1 MTVSNLADIPA
12 QNSLAVKPVSHDSS
26 KDDIQQKIGTGLD
39 FSGIMAS
46 RNAGKLSNGFDNN
59 LSESIKTSDSKPNS
73 QKTQNNTATDK
84 EGKALYEKS
93 AIRNTDKVAEKVVED
108 TSASPE
114 DAMKALDGYEKEVR
128 DLLEEKLKITDE
140 ELDQALENLGL
151 QFVDLLIP
159 KNASLLLSNLTGKE
173 DPAAVLLDSNLSD
186 TMNRLMEMGRELM
199 DGTGYTLLDLKSLDS
214 KDGILLDEN
223 MVGVEDG
230 EISQKDLDVI
240 TSKLEDAKASALA
253 ETGSDPARETFAA
266 ESKPIPS
273 EEDLTEPKNLDA
285 KEVEGEIQEDPL
297 GLSDDSSDDV
307 EVVEVNPGDSSKE
320 ENGQNTSEQNLSRSF
335 ENPGH
340 VSNVEPRG
348 GEIPLDTEIRPEDPV
363 HTYTSAETRDMI
375 EQIVTNVRVQNLES
389 AHSMEMTLNPQNLGK
404 LFMQVTEKDGMVHAK
419 IITENENVKNAL
431 ETQMAELKESINQQ
445 SMKVHEIEISVGTR
459 AFDNREEHTEQAAFG
474 AEAGNQNTSQEGGEE
489 SSNTRHH
496 RNINMNHLDEME
508 GDLTDSEKLEVSM
521 MRTNGNTVNLHA

>member
-1 MTVSNLADIPA
+1 M
-12 QNSLAVKPVSHDSS
+12 
-26 KDDIQQKIGTGLD
+26 
-39 FSGIMAS
+39 
-46 RNAGKLSNGFDNN
+46 
-59 LSESIKTSDSKPNS
+59 
-73 QKTQNNTATDK
+73 
-84 EGKALYEKS
+84 
-93 AIRNTDKVAEKVVED
+93 
-108 TSASPE
+108 
-114 DAMKALDGYEKEVR
+114 
-128 DLLEEKLKITDE
+128 
-140 ELDQALENLGL
+140 
-151 QFVDLLIP
+151 
-159 KNASLLLSNLTGKE
+159 
-173 DPAAVLLDSNLSD
+173 
-186 TMNRLMEMGRELM
+186 
-199 DGTGYTLLDLKSLDS
+199 
-214 KDGILLDEN
+214 
-223 MVGVEDG
+223 
-230 EISQKDLDVI
+230 
-240 TSKLEDAKASALA
+240 
-253 ETGSDPARETFAA
+253 
-266 ESKPIPS
+266 
-273 EEDLTEPKNLDA
+273 
-285 KEVEGEIQEDPL
+285 
-297 GLSDDSSDDV
+297 
-307 EVVEVNPGDSSKE
+307 EVVEANPGDSSKE

-348 GEIPLDTEIRPEDPV
+348 GEISLDTEIRPEDPV

>member
-39 FSGIMAS
+39 FSGIMVS

-73 QKTQNNTATDK
+73 PKTQNNTATDK

-214 KDGILLDEN
+214 KGGILLDEN

-240 TSKLEDAKASALA
+240 TSKA
-253 ETGSDPARETFAA
+253 ETRSDPARETFAV
-266 ESKPIPS
+266 ESKNILS
-273 EEDLTEPKNLDA
+273 EEKYLTEAKNLDA

-404 LFMQVTEKDGMVHAK
+404 LFMQVSEKDGMVHAK

>member
-46 RNAGKLSNGFDNN
+46 RNAEKLSNGFDNN

-73 QKTQNNTATDK
+73 PKTQNNTATDK

-214 KDGILLDEN
+214 KGGILLDEN

-285 KEVEGEIQEDPL
+285 KEVESEIQEDPL

-307 EVVEVNPGDSSKE
+307 EIVEVNPGDSSKE

-508 GDLTDSEKLEVSM
+508 GNLTDSEKLEVSM